1 MRKSAVSE
9 FDGELDLHCF
19 ASKDIPFLL
28 EVLIEE
34 SLRDGLKSIV
44 IIHGKGLFHKKKIV
58 HDILSKDPRIISFS
72 DDGSNYGRTV
82 AFIACA

>member
-1 MRKSAVSE
+1 LRKSAVSE

-19 ASKDIPFLL
+19 SSKDIPFLL

-34 SLRDGLKSIV
+34 SLRGGLKSIV

-82 AFIACA
+82 AFIVCA

>member
-1 MRKSAVSE
+1 MSE

-19 ASKDIPFLL
+19 SSKDIPFLL

-34 SLRDGLKSIV
+34 SLRGGLKSIV

-58 HDILSKDPRIISFS
+58 HDILSKDPRIILFS

-82 AFIACA
+82 AFIVCA